1 MLQSKTGTLTLINLA
16 HLYGRFTTARFL
28 EGIFVFASKAKES
41 AITLRAQLPDV
52 LALHAPKDIRSAIT
66 SRDASSS
73 AEVVGDVA
81 GHVEEAVRAVVRRVL
96 LREDR
101 MQLWLLGIT

>member
-28 EGIFVFASKAKES
+28 EGIFIFASEVKES
-41 AITLRAQLPDV
+41 AITLRVQLPDV
-52 LALHAPKDIRSAIT
+52 LALHAPKYVRSAIT

-73 AEVVGDVA
+73 AEVEGEMVRHD
-81 GHVEEAVRAVVRRVL
+81 EAVRAVVRRVL
-96 LREDR
+96 FREDR
-101 MQLWLLGIT
+101 MVDW